1 MNNSNAIQI
10 VCNDMLLFP
19 CSYLTPKYLSVSLSQ
34 PVAHLLPRHLLP
46 GRLGQSSKLGQVV
59 LAHSSQLLLAP
70 LHMRLEVGFQNI
82 FMKNSLILI
91 TWPTPVAP
99 RRAQHH
105 HRPHWGRGSLA
116 PPTPS
121 STVAQGCPRWTLSET
136 G

>member
-1 MNNSNAIQI
+1 MNNSNAIQN
-10 VCNDMLLFP
+10 VCNDMFP
-19 CSYLTPKYLSVSLSQ
+19 FSFSYLKPKYLSVSLSQ

-46 GRLGQSSKLGQVV
+46 GRLGQSSKLRQVV

-70 LHMRLEVGFQNI
+70 LHMRLEIGLQKI
-82 FMKNSLILI
+82 FMKNALV